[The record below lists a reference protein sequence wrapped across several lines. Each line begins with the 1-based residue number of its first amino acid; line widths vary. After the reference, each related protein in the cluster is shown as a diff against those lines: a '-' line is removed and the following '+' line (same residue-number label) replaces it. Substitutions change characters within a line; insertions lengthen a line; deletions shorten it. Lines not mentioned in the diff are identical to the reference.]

1 MAITTLSSI
10 NTKNGQKKQPDP
22 RSFTKMLEEL
32 KECQWYWGSIS
43 PSTATKLLKGYQPGT
58 FLVRDSRS
66 DNSIFSFSYST
77 NNGIYHTRINCFNGR
92 FCLGGPRSLIGTESL
107 PQFINDIIANCSPA
121 VKDVSE
127 FLSISEVG
135 DENELNSRPLR
146 VLMHPPLHTNPVS
159 QQVDIRYPLRRDQ
172 FVPSLKGACR
182 FSI

>member
-1 MAITTLSSI
+1 LLFY
-10 NTKNGQKKQPDP
+10 NLLY
-22 RSFTKMLEEL
+22 SFFK
-32 KECQWYWGSIS
+32 CQWYWGSIS

-159 QQVDIRYPLRRDQ
+159 QQVDIRFEFLIIFAQTYPKFFCFPISLPPWLRAWPG
-172 FVPSLKGACR
+172 VLNCYL
-182 FSI
+182 